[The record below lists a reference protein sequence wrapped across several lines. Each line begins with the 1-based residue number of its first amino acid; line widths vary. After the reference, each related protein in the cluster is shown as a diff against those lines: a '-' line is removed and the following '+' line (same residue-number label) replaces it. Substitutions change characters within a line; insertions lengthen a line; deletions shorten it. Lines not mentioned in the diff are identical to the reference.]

1 MQLNLDVVLVL
12 AVLGADTL
20 GAAGSVELDFTP
32 EAVTTRTKKQW
43 VSCLVRNTYTS
54 LFEKKREEKKKNLR
68 GSGLVVDGHV
78 VRVGGGVDLVDLEA
92 VNVLLGHAAGAVE
105 GGRLQ
110 GEGRLLADG
119 RADVG
124 GDADLLVGADDE
136 ADLVDGA
143 LDELVEG
150 LELGQED
157 RLLGVGGRGR
167 RGLGSRGG
175 DGGAEESGGGGDG
188 EAHFDELGREE
199 LIKIS

>member
-1 MQLNLDVVLVL
+1 M
-12 AVLGADTL
+12 
-20 GAAGSVELDFTP
+20 
-32 EAVTTRTKKQW
+32 
-43 VSCLVRNTYTS
+43 
-54 LFEKKREEKKKNLR
+54 
-68 GSGLVVDGHV
+68 VDGHV

-199 LIKIS
+199 LIKTFWVVVFVFFLE

>member
-1 MQLNLDVVLVL
+1 M
-12 AVLGADTL
+12 
-20 GAAGSVELDFTP
+20 
-32 EAVTTRTKKQW
+32 
-43 VSCLVRNTYTS
+43 
-54 LFEKKREEKKKNLR
+54 
-68 GSGLVVDGHV
+68 VDGHV

-124 GDADLLVGADDE
+124 GDADLLVRADDE

-175 DGGAEESGGGGDG
+175 DGDAEESGGGGDG

>member
-1 MQLNLDVVLVL
+1 M
-12 AVLGADTL
+12 
-20 GAAGSVELDFTP
+20 
-32 EAVTTRTKKQW
+32 
-43 VSCLVRNTYTS
+43 
-54 LFEKKREEKKKNLR
+54 
-68 GSGLVVDGHV
+68 VDGHV

-124 GDADLLVGADDE
+124 GDADLLVRADDE